1 MKSGARAR
9 ESAVARQSERAF
21 LSPAEAIEHERFPWP
36 ARATLF
42 VLIGLLVVAAL
53 WASFARIDRIVVGRG
68 RLITT
73 TPTIVVQPLEPSM
86 IRSIDVD
93 VGQIVKK
100 GTRLASF
107 DPTFASSDL
116 SQLSVRH
123 ASLDAQVAR
132 LEAEL
137 AGHEPPPATP
147 ANAEELLQL
156 RLFQERRGNLESR
169 LGSLDEEIKRLRTT
183 IAGNRREEVVLRE
196 RLKTNLEIERMHEK
210 LQAGNFM
217 PMLKVLETQRD
228 RLQTERDLEQLLNDS
243 SQLEREIA
251 KLKADRIAFLKDWRG
266 KVMEE
271 LVVVK
276 RERDAVADQLRKA
289 ERKSELTIV
298 TAPADSVVQEI
309 AKRSTGSVLKEAEP
323 LMTLVPLDAP
333 LEAEV
338 EIDARYVSYLRAGDR
353 ARIKLDPYPF
363 QQYGVLEGRV
373 RTVSED
379 SFVRAGGEAPPSDSG
394 REAFYRARITLEDDT
409 LDGLAGEVRFLPGM
423 TLTAEVVFGDRTV
436 MSYLLYPIIRSLDEG
451 LRDP

>member
-1 MKSGARAR
+1 MRSRIRAQG
-9 ESAVARQSERAF
+9 SAAERAF
-21 LSPAEAIEHERFPWP
+21 LSEAEAIENESMPWQ
-36 ARATLF
+36 ARATLY
-42 VLIGLLVVAAL
+42 VLGGLLVAATL
-53 WASFARIDRIVVGRG
+53 WASLAKVDRIVVGRG

-86 IRSIDVD
+86 IRSIDVQ
-93 VGQIVKK
+93 VGQIVRK
-100 GTRLASF
+100 GTRLATF
-107 DPTFASSDL
+107 DPTFATSDL

-123 ASLDAQVAR
+123 ASLDAQTKR

-137 AGHEPPPATP
+137 SGASSKPATP

-156 RLFQERRGNLESR
+156 RLFEERRGNLESR
-169 LGSLDEEIKRLRTT
+169 MRAFDENIKRLYATV
-183 IAGNRREEVVLRE
+183 AGNKREEVVLRE
-196 RLKTNLEIERMHEK
+196 RLKKNLEIERMHEK
-210 LQAGNFM
+210 LREGNFM

-228 RLQTERDLEQLLNDS
+228 RLQTERDLEQLLNS
-243 SQLEREIA
+243 STQLVREIA
-251 KLKADRIAFLKDWRG
+251 KLEADRKAFLQDWRG

-289 ERKSELTIV
+289 ERKNELTIV
-298 TAPADSVVQEI
+298 TAQADSVVQEI

-338 EIDARYVSYLRAGDR
+338 EIDARYISYLRSGDR

-379 SFVRAGGEAPPSDSG
+379 SFARAESEAQGPDTG
-394 REAFYRARITLEDDT
+394 REAFYRARIALKDTTLE
-409 LDGLAGEVRFLPGM
+409 GVPGAIRFLPGM

-436 MSYLLYPIIRSLDEG
+436 MSYLLYPVIRSLDEG

>member
-1 MKSGARAR
+1 MKAGVRAQ
-9 ESAVARQSERAF
+9 EKVAERAF
-21 LSPAEAIEHERFPWP
+21 LSEAEAIENEALPGP
-36 ARATLF
+36 ARAMLY
-42 VLIGLLVVAAL
+42 VLAGLLVAAAL
-53 WASFARIDRIVVGRG
+53 WASFARVDRIVVGRG
-68 RLITT
+68 RLVTT
-73 TPTIVVQPLEPSM
+73 TPTFVVQPLEPSM
-86 IRSIDVD
+86 IRSIDVEI
-93 VGQIVKK
+93 GQIVRK
-100 GTRLASF
+100 GTRLATF

-116 SQLSVRH
+116 SALRARH
-123 ASLDAQVAR
+123 QSLQAQAKR

-137 AGHEPPPATP
+137 AGYHETPGPP

-156 RLFQERRGNLESR
+156 RLFQERRGNLESQLR
-169 LGSLDEEIKRLRTT
+169 SIDENIKRLQAT
-183 IAGNRREEVVLRE
+183 IAGNKREEIVLRE
-196 RLKTNLEIERMHEK
+196 RLKKNIEIERMHEK
-210 LQAGNFM
+210 LREGNYM

-228 RLQTERDLEQLLNDS
+228 RLQTERDLEQLLNTS
-243 SQLEREIA
+243 GQLVREIA
-251 KLKADRIAFLKDWRG
+251 KLEADRDAFRQDWRG

-298 TAPADSVVQEI
+298 TAPADGVVQEI
-309 AKRSTGSVLKEAEP
+309 ARRSTGSVLKEAEP

-338 EIDARYVSYLRAGDR
+338 EIDARYVSYLREGDR

-379 SFVRAGGEAPPSDSG
+379 SFVRTQDGAQAEGAGH
-394 REAFYRARITLEDDT
+394 EAFYRARIVLEDTTLE
-409 LDGLAGEVRFLPGM
+409 GLSGETRFLPGM

>member
-1 MKSGARAR
+1 MPATSRTSARTANCCSVRRCTASCGTSRRNISRNRNRHGTTRGAPMKSGARAR
-9 ESAVARQSERAF
+9 KSAVARQSERAF

-42 VLIGLLVVAAL
+42 VLIGLLVVAAA

-169 LGSLDEEIKRLRTT
+169 LGSL
-183 IAGNRREEVVLRE
+183 
-196 RLKTNLEIERMHEK
+196 
-210 LQAGNFM
+210 
-217 PMLKVLETQRD
+217 
-228 RLQTERDLEQLLNDS
+228 
-243 SQLEREIA
+243 
-251 KLKADRIAFLKDWRG
+251 
-266 KVMEE
+266 
-271 LVVVK
+271 
-276 RERDAVADQLRKA
+276 
-289 ERKSELTIV
+289 
-298 TAPADSVVQEI
+298 
-309 AKRSTGSVLKEAEP
+309 
-323 LMTLVPLDAP
+323 
-333 LEAEV
+333 
-338 EIDARYVSYLRAGDR
+338 
-353 ARIKLDPYPF
+353 
-363 QQYGVLEGRV
+363 
-373 RTVSED
+373 
-379 SFVRAGGEAPPSDSG
+379 
-394 REAFYRARITLEDDT
+394 
-409 LDGLAGEVRFLPGM
+409 
-423 TLTAEVVFGDRTV
+423 
-436 MSYLLYPIIRSLDEG
+436 
-451 LRDP
+451 